1 MYYGGMLLGDERKH
15 VQRHADKDGRRKH
28 RYMPS
33 AQIKFEFS
41 NGPGALS
48 TKRPDDEF
56 RILAALPTADGIQVV
71 LEIQTSDTEALIRHL
86 DEASWLPSY
95 DVLHADEQTM
105 LIQYSHELLPALH
118 RALLSSGPLL
128 QYPLTLRNG
137 WMSSDLTTSH
147 EQLSQLKDVFEAEGI
162 PYEIGSVTQSTDPT
176 DLLTD
181 RQRRFITVAVEHG
194 YYDSPRECTLTE
206 LAAALDVSKGGASG
220 ILHRAEG
227 RIIKNFLGEPAA

>member
-1 MYYGGMLLGDERKH
+1 
-15 VQRHADKDGRRKH
+15 
-28 RYMPS
+28 MPS
-33 AQIKFEFS
+33 AQVIFEFS
-41 NGPGALS
+41 DGPGALS
-48 TKRPDDEF
+48 TEHPDDEF
-56 RILAALPTADGIQVV
+56 RMLAALPTADSIQVV
-71 LEIQTSDTEALIRHL
+71 LEARTTDTAAIIRHL
-86 DEASWLPSY
+86 DEAPCLPSY
-95 DVLHADEQTM
+95 DVLHADERTM
-105 LIQYSHELLPALH
+105 LIQYSHEFLPALH
-118 RALLSSGPLL
+118 REILSTGHLL

-137 WMSSDLTTSH
+137 WAISDMITSH

-181 RQRRFITVAVEHG
+181 RQRRFITAAVEHG

-227 RIIKNFLGEPAA
+227 RIIKNFLGEPAV

>member
-1 MYYGGMLLGDERKH
+1 
-15 VQRHADKDGRRKH
+15 
-28 RYMPS
+28 MPS

-41 NGPGALS
+41 DGPGALS
-48 TKRPDDEF
+48 TERPDDEF
-56 RILAALPTADGIQVV
+56 RILAALPTADGIEVV
-71 LEIQTSDTEALIRHL
+71 LEVRTSDTAVIIRHL

-105 LIQYSHELLPALH
+105 LIQYSHQFLPGLH

-137 WMSSDLTTSH
+137 WGFSDITTSH
-147 EQLSQLKDVFEAEGI
+147 EQLSQLKDAFESQGI
-162 PYEIGSVTQSTDPT
+162 RYEIGSVTQSTDPT

-181 RQRRFITVAVEHG
+181 RQRRFISAATERG

-206 LAAALDVSKGGASG
+206 LAAALDVSKGGASRT
-220 ILHRAEG
+220 LHRAEG
-227 RIIKNFLGEPAA
+227 RIIKNFLGEPAV